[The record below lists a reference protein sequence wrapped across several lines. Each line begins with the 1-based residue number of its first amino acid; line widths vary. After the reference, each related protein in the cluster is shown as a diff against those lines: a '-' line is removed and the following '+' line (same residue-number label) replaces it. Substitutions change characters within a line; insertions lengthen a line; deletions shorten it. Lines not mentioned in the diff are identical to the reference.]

1 MGADTDRA
9 VLVMG
14 LLLLFGAI
22 AGSIKQFIFNKN
34 AVKSF
39 GNIINIGHGSLSSSS
54 SDGVSTIITVEF
66 TSDSG
71 KLVEFS
77 TQKTDLKKFFVG
89 QRVPIIYDKKD
100 VNIAYINRTLQLF
113 FPEIVMGIIGISI
126 ISLFFNEL
134 KSILGI

>member
-126 ISLFFNEL
+126 IALFFNEL